1 MALTINQCYDIVNEI
16 SKQSYGEGAIKAVN
30 RQGLISL
37 GDKVLSSTTDKEKF
51 MDNLTNLIGKT
62 IISNRPYTG
71 ARKNVVMNLLEYGS
85 ITRKLHVKPIKAEK
99 NSSWGEYNI
108 GDPVH
113 GRGNYNPPQAL
124 QFMFESR
131 SVYQFP
137 ITLPD
142 HQLNTAFESAEGLNS
157 FISAVYVEMENCI
170 NQSLDDMINLCVNNF
185 IAEKIL
191 YSRKEGVKGQ
201 HAINLLA
208 VYNEAYET
216 TLTPANALK
225 DLEFLKFSGML
236 IRNTIKKMATRNM
249 LFNTK
254 GLLKHT
260 SADYLNVFLLSEYV
274 SAHSTYLQSN
284 TFHKEL
290 VELPNFS
297 EVLYWQGLG
306 ENGTIAD
313 CSTISMI
320 TESTGET
327 LTQSY
332 IIGLLCDKEAVG
344 VLYHRKEG
352 KAEYIPY
359 NEITQKWEKVETGF
373 FNDLAE
379 NGVVFYLA

>member
-1 MALTINQCYDIVNEI
+1 MALNINQCFDIVNAI
-16 SKQSYGEGAIKAVN
+16 AKQSYGQEALTAVN

-37 GDKVLSSTTDKEKF
+37 GDKVLNSDTDKELF
-51 MDNLTNLIGKT
+51 MNNLTNMIGKT

-71 ARKNVVMNLLEYGS
+71 AKRNIVRNLLEYGS
-85 ITRKLHVKPIKAEK
+85 IIRKIHVQPIKAEK
-99 NSSWGEYNI
+99 NSSWGLNR
-108 GDPVH
+108 GDVVT
-113 GRGNYNPPQAL
+113 GRGNYTPPEAL
-124 QFMFESR
+124 QYMFESR

-142 HQLNTAFESAEGLNS
+142 HQLNTAFESAEGLTS
-157 FISAVYVEMENCI
+157 FLSAVYVEMENCI
-170 NQSLDDMINLCVNNF
+170 NQSLDDMINLCLNNF
-185 IAEKIL
+185 IAEKLL
-191 YSRKEGVKGQ
+191 YAKKPEAKGQ
-201 HAINLLA
+201 HAINLLTE
-208 VYNEAYET
+208 YNTYAGK
-216 TLTPANALK
+216 TLTPEVALK
-225 DLEFLKFSGML
+225 DLDFLRYSGML
-236 IRNTIKKMATRNM
+236 IRNTIKKMSTRNA

-290 VELPNFS
+290 TELPNFS
-297 EVLYWQGLG
+297 EVLFWQGLG
-306 ENGTIAD
+306 DDGSTES
-313 CSTISMI
+313 CSSINVI

-327 LTQSY
+327 VTKSY
-332 IIGLLCDKEAVG
+332 IVGLLCDAEAVG

-359 NEITQKWEKVETGF
+359 NEITQKWEKVEMGF

-379 NGVVFYLA
+379 NGVVFYLE